1 MILGL
6 KIIELLLTLL
16 RELKLIKVLNEIK
29 KLYKED
35 SQKALD
41 IADEIIK
48 NTYIT
53 IMTRRQK
60 RGYIYIVL
68 ISLW

>member
-48 NTYIT
+48 NIYIT

>member
-41 IADEIIK
+41 RADEIIK

>member
-1 MILGL
+1 M
-6 KIIELLLTLL
+6 
-16 RELKLIKVLNEIK
+16 IKVLNEIK

-48 NTYIT
+48 NIYIT